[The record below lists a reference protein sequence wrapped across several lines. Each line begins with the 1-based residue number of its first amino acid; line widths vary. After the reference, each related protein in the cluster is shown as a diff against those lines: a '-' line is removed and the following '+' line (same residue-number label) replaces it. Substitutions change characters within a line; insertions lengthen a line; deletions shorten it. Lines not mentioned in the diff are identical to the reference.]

1 MSVALGCFSAYRLNF
16 PLTVNLGDN
25 SQVDF
30 QALAAHEDSKFVH
43 ELLREADESE
53 AKNFIDDL
61 FI

>member
-1 MSVALGCFSAYRLNF
+1 MLFGLSTQF
-16 PLTVNLGDN
+16 PINGKSWQQLSN
-25 SQVDF
+25 VDF
-30 QALAAHEDSKFVH
+30 SERLRLIEDSKFVH